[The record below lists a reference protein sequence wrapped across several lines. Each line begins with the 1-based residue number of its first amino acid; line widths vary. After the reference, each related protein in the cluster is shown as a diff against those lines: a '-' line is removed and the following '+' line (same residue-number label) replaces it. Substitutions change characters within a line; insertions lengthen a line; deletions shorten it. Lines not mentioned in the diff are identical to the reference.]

1 MRGASHLW
9 PITQDPLSLSQRCR
23 RRGGQ
28 PSHAF
33 IWLPVYLP
41 PKPTSPALHERCL
54 QGLLTDPSAINISS
68 SWQRNKGRGRRQHH
82 PAQEECSG
90 AGVCVSPPWR
100 RGWRGPSAEGRAP
113 TAGSVAT
120 PSAFCP
126 PPAALG
132 PASSRHRQLQT
143 SSGGGWREASG
154 NQVPFPHDHPRGK
167 QRGPLSRWTCSG
179 LLLSCTRPPARAREQ
194 PPHRGLW
201 WSVRTQTSH
210 SPGEPPSAPTWTWL
224 APRSLHHDPGPD
236 NSLLWAGVGVDR
248 NYTMYFIITYKGKEF
263 EKIDTYVCNW
273 NALLYTWN

>member
-1 MRGASHLW
+1 M
-9 PITQDPLSLSQRCR
+9 
-23 RRGGQ
+23 
-28 PSHAF
+28 
-33 IWLPVYLP
+33 
-41 PKPTSPALHERCL
+41 
-54 QGLLTDPSAINISS
+54 
-68 SWQRNKGRGRRQHH
+68 
-82 PAQEECSG
+82 
-90 AGVCVSPPWR
+90 SPPWR

-236 NSLLWAGVGVDR
+236 NSLLWAGVGVEEAR
-248 NYTMYFIITYKGKEF
+248 QPSREATGLAASSGSGVTGSARGPPA
-263 EKIDTYVCNW
+263 DTLLHQPW
-273 NALLYTWN
+273 ALAADGLG